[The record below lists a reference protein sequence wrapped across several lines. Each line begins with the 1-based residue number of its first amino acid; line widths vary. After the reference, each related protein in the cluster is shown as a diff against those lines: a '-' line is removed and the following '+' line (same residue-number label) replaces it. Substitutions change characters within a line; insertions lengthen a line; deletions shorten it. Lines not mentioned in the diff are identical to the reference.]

1 MWNFIAIGKIRFTK
15 EVVFDAVIII
25 IIIYI
30 LIVFVISIY
39 WNTNYIIK
47 TNHEA

>member
-15 EVVFDAVIII
+15 EVVFDAVL

-47 TNHEA
+47 TNHET

>member
-15 EVVFDAVIII
+15 EVVFDAVL

-30 LIVFVISIY
+30 MIVFVISIY

>member
-15 EVVFDAVIII
+15 EVVFDAVL

>member
-15 EVVFDAVIII
+15 EVVFDAVLIM
-25 IIIYI
+25 IYI

>member
-15 EVVFDAVIII
+15 EVVFDAVI